1 MTAAAPTEHE
11 ADTIAPTDASSADAK
26 VARVRN
32 AIWLA
37 ALAGL
42 TVSFALVPM
51 LGGSL
56 SFSFYMM
63 AWIALATGLN
73 IIAGFTGYMPLGYVA
88 FYGIGAFTTAALTAK
103 AGWLVYFALPM
114 AGVAGVVLSLVLAPT
129 LRLRGIYFAIVSL
142 ALAIILRL
150 VVANLPQ
157 SITGGSFGLNLG
169 ADSEPV
175 AAFYVMLCVMLGSVL
190 AATWLAQSRL
200 GKALRAIRDD
210 PEAAETLGVD
220 VPRTRLKAWML
231 SALVASLVGGV
242 EAWYTNIVDP
252 YTRVRLPDHREG
264 DHLRDRGRARHRDGT
279 CCGGDPL
286 GLPRRSRMAAIPG
299 LQRLPARADH
309 RGPGALPTA
318 GARRHVHRGAAAA
331 APLHP
336 LRARWTSSS

>member
-1 MTAAAPTEHE
+1 MKAAAPTEHE
-11 ADTIAPTDASSADAK
+11 HEADAIAPTDASSADAK

-142 ALAIILRL
+142 ALASILRL

-252 YTRVRLPDHREG
+252 YTAFDFLITAKAIIYAIAG
-264 DHLRDRGRARHRDGT
+264 GLGT
-279 CCGGDPL
+279 VTGPVAGAILLVFLDDLVWQQFPVFNVFLL
-286 GLPRRSRMAAIPG
+286 GLIIVVLVLFLPRGLVGTFIAARP
-299 LQRLPARADH
+299 RL
-309 RGPGALPTA
+309 
-318 GARRHVHRGAAAA
+318 RRYI
-331 APLHP
+331 L
-336 LRARWTSSS
+336 